1 MMDEAPYNQ
10 LISTAFKR
18 ILKAADAIDPDVL
31 EADSTGDMVTLTARS
46 GAKCIVNTQRAV
58 RQVWVAG
65 KGQGLHFSYDAA
77 SGTWHDDKGKGLELF
92 AFVADVVRELTGEA
106 LTLPGAAPPA
116 GSPAR

>member
-10 LISTAFKR
+10 LISAAFKR

-77 SGTWHDDKGKGLELF
+77 SGTWKDDKGKGLELF
-92 AFVADVVRELTGEA
+92 AFVAEVVQDICGEPLQYA
-106 LTLPGAAPPA
+106 EH
-116 GSPAR
+116 